1 MSANI
6 DIFLGSFIL
15 FKIFSVVM
23 SLNTKTRDIW
33 SIAPV
38 DASIVA
44 LTYESDGSSKLIKF
58 DGTSGEML
66 QTLELGDSARK
77 VTGII
82 LSNQCCVAVSYE

>member
-1 MSANI
+1 
-6 DIFLGSFIL
+6 
-15 FKIFSVVM
+15 M

-38 DASIVA
+38 DASIVV
-44 LTYESDGSSKLIKF
+44 LTYERDGSSKLIKY

-82 LSNQCCVAVSYE
+82 LSNRCCVAVSYE

>member
-44 LTYESDGSSKLIKF
+44 LTYESDGSSKP
-58 DGTSGEML
+58 
-66 QTLELGDSARK
+66 
-77 VTGII
+77 
-82 LSNQCCVAVSYE
+82 